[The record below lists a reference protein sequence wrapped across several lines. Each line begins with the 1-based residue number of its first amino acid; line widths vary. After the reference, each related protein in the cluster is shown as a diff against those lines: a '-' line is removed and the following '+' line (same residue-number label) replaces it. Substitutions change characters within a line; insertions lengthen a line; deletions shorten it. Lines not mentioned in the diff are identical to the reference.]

1 MTKAHK
7 IKRGDFFMQKILL
20 TLKQV
25 LRSSFLVLALMISI
39 SLLGSFI
46 FIQQASYATTLE
58 ELKLVPPEYK
68 PNSQEKIN
76 RANEFDPGVGVQE
89 EQREEAYEEAV
100 KDAGSLTT
108 MEEAYE
114 RNLKAEREQNPPE
127 SFGEK
132 AKEVIEKVTGK

>member
-1 MTKAHK
+1 
-7 IKRGDFFMQKILL
+7 MQKILL
-20 TLKQV
+20 TLKQA

-39 SLLGSFI
+39 SLSGSFI

-68 PNSQEKIN
+68 PNSGEKIN
-76 RANEFDPGVGVQE
+76 RANEYDPGVGVQE